1 VALDVAAALLW
12 VRLACEDKLERDQRG
27 GVILSDLVA
36 PARRGRLSGWVMG
49 LSALR
54 SSQTAGRGYVQAAVR
69 SE

>member
-1 VALDVAAALLW
+1 MALDVAAALLW

-49 LSALR
+49 SQRFEEAECGMGLR
-54 SSQTAGRGYVQAAVR
+54 SGRG
-69 SE
+69 ET